1 MKPITDN
8 ILNIITL
15 SRLTGPIFDKELRV
29 SSRRKRNYVVRFV
42 YLALLTAVAALFWA
56 QMVRFNGSVSYRISQ
71 MARAGMTITFIIIWF
86 QFIATQIVAGVMLST
101 AISDEIYNKTLGT
114 LMTTPISSFQIV
126 MGKVLSKLLQTL
138 LLVGLSFPLLSIIRI
153 FGGIP
158 WNYVVSSI
166 AITIVTV
173 IFVGSLSLF
182 FSIFTRKAYVSLILT
197 IITLA
202 VLFLLVPSLVILGD
216 EAHLYNLNEW
226 KFISFSSHINP
237 YIAMIINTEMA
248 ESARATSRYT
258 FSCTGACLSMLI
270 ASGGLMAVAITFV
283 RKVALRQATGQPDI
297 FTPKPKLANKN
308 DSPHLAQSRIR
319 RVGNSPVLWKELR
332 GSILGKR
339 KKLFSIS
346 IGIAILILLL
356 TYIALA
362 SGNDLDDRDVHGVY
376 VLIFYSI
383 GFLFTTI
390 LPATAITHEKESRS
404 WHLLLATTLSNWDI
418 VIAKFIGSI
427 KRCLP
432 AWGFLFA
439 HMIIFTFFGFIH
451 PLGILQVAIVSIGT
465 SILLIGSG
473 LFFSAIFKRTT
484 TAVIMNFI
492 FPAVI
497 WGAIPFILVMIW
509 EIGHVRKMENTV
521 ESYLNT
527 IPFAQVVMS
536 MKSTA
541 NGFDSL
547 RNAYWANGNKTPYQG
562 TIIILKSSVVN
573 IVMGIILILLAKTR
587 FRKKIF

>member
-1 MKPITDN
+1 MNTATTKLIE
-8 ILNIITL
+8 ILSLNW
-15 SRLTGPIFDKELRV
+15 LTGPIFDKELRV

-42 YLALLTAVAALFWA
+42 YLALLTTAAALFWA
-56 QMVRFNGSVSYRISQ
+56 EMVRYNGPISYRISR
-71 MARAGMTITFIIIWF
+71 MARAGMTITFIVIWF

-126 MGKVLSKLLQTL
+126 TGKLLSKLLQTL
-138 LLVGLSFPLLSIIRI
+138 MLIGLSFPLLSIIRI

-158 WNYVVSSI
+158 WSYVVSSI

-182 FSIFTRKAYVSLILT
+182 FSIFTRKAYVALILT
-197 IITLA
+197 ILTLA
-202 VLFLLVPSLVILGD
+202 VIFALIPFMVILGD
-216 EAHLYNLNEW
+216 VVGLYNVRER
-226 KFISFSSHINP
+226 SFFAFFSYINP
-237 YIAMIINTEMA
+237 YIAMGMNTEA
-248 ESARATSRYT
+248 AFSSRSFIATVNRWIPN
-258 FSCTGACLSMLI
+258 CLVMLAALGALLSVSF
-270 ASGGLMAVAITFV
+270 AFV

-297 FTPKPKLANKN
+297 FTPKAKSAGNEG
-308 DSPHLAQSRIR
+308 SPHLTESSIR
-319 RVGNSPVLWKELR
+319 RVSNSPVLWKELR
-332 GSILGKR
+332 GPILGKR
-339 KKLFSIS
+339 KKLLSIS
-346 IGIAILILLL
+346 IGISILILIF
-356 TYIALA
+356 TYLALA
-362 SGNDLDDRDVHGVY
+362 SGNDLDHRDTHICY

-432 AWGFLFA
+432 AWGFLIA
-439 HMIIFTFFGFIH
+439 HLVIFTLFGFIH

-492 FPAVI
+492 FAAVI
-497 WGAIPFILVMIW
+497 WGAIPFVLVMIY
-509 EIGHVRKMENTV
+509 EIGRVRQV
-521 ESYLNT
+521 RHLSESYLNT

-536 MKSTA
+536 MESTA
-541 NGFDSL
+541 NGFDKL
-547 RNAYWANGNKTPYQG
+547 RNPHWANGSKSPEAS
-562 TIIILKSSVVN
+562 TIIMLKSSAVN
-573 IVMGIILILLAKTR
+573 TVIGIILILLAKSR

>member
-1 MKPITDN
+1 MTVAINKIINLLT
-8 ILNIITL
+8 LNW
-15 SRLTGPIFDKELRV
+15 LTGPIFDKEPRA
-29 SSRRKRNYVVRFV
+29 SSRRKRNYAVRFI
-42 YLALLTAVAALFWA
+42 YLALLTTAAVLFWA
-56 QMVRFNGSVSYRISQ
+56 QMVRFNGPVSYRISQ
-71 MARAGMTITFIIIWF
+71 MSRAGMAITFLIIWF

-101 AISDEIYNKTLGT
+101 SISDEIYNKTLGT

-126 MGKVLSKLLQTL
+126 MGKLLSKLLQTL
-138 LLVGLSFPLLSIIRI
+138 LLIGLSFPLLSIIRI

-182 FSIFTRKAYVSLILT
+182 FSIFTRKAYVSIILT

-202 VLFLLVPSLVILGD
+202 VVFFLFPFLVILGD
-216 EAHLYNLNEW
+216 EVNLYNVNQR
-226 KFISFSSHINP
+226 KYFSFFSHINP
-237 YIAMIINTEMA
+237 YIAMIVNSEMTA
-248 ESARATSRYT
+248 NARATSRYI
-258 FSCTGACLSMLI
+258 FSCTGACLSMLT
-270 ASGGLMAVAITFV
+270 ASAGLLAVAIVFV

-297 FTPKPKLANKN
+297 FTPKVKPAGKE
-308 DSPHLAQSRIR
+308 DSSRHSQSRIR
-319 RVGNSPVLWKELR
+319 RVSDSPVLWKELQ
-332 GSILGKR
+332 GSFLGKR
-339 KKLFSIS
+339 KKLFSVF
-346 IGIAILILLL
+346 IGISILILLF

-362 SGNDLDDRDVHGVY
+362 SGNDLDHYDVHAAY

-383 GFLFTTI
+383 GFLFTVI

-439 HMIIFTFFGFIH
+439 HLVIFTLFGFIH
-451 PLGILQVAIVSIGT
+451 PLGILQVAIVTTGT

-473 LFFSAIFKRTT
+473 LFFSTIFKRTT

-492 FPAVI
+492 FAAVI
-497 WGAIPFILVMIW
+497 WGAIPFVLVMIF
-509 EIGHVRKMENTV
+509 EIGRVRQMRHFS

-536 MKSTA
+536 MESTA
-541 NGFDSL
+541 NSSGNL
-547 RNAYWANGNKTPYQG
+547 KAAHWANGSKSPEAS
-562 TIIILKSSVVN
+562 TIIMLKSSTVN
-573 IVMGIILILLAKTR
+573 TVIGIILTLLAKTR